1 MSDRR
6 CLCFFEALDGIRS
19 DGGDVAERQIEV
31 SSFSEADISVSLHA
45 EQCGYPHSGRRTM
58 GFDMRRLGF
67 DPSVWR
73 AFFHTRLWR
82 GVLPAM
88 ALAFTVIFLFYC
100 VVGGASE
107 SAVMRRALVA
117 AGVCGFGYVVGI
129 WCAVQPD
136 REEEEE
142 EANGGRETIS
152 ARLKL
157 AGCALAAF
165 LSEHTAFSCGRTESC
180 GVCSG
185 SDCQTDGRS
194 LCRISGM
201 ADGQTS
207 AGRERHRVNSY

>member
-117 AGVCGFGYVVGI
+117 AGVCGFGYVVGRT
-129 WCAVQPD
+129 ARPG
-136 REEEEE
+136 
-142 EANGGRETIS
+142 GGRGGSERRQGNDIGASETRRMCFGGFGT
-152 ARLKL
+152 A
-157 AGCALAAF
+157 C

>member
-1 MSDRR
+1 
-6 CLCFFEALDGIRS
+6 
-19 DGGDVAERQIEV
+19 
-31 SSFSEADISVSLHA
+31 
-45 EQCGYPHSGRRTM
+45 M

-142 EANGGRETIS
+142 EANSGRETLS

-157 AGCALAAF
+157 AGCALAALALLAYPSVQRF
-165 LSEHTAFSCGRTESC
+165 LAGE
-180 GVCSG
+180 
-185 SDCQTDGRS
+185 RS
-194 LCRISGM
+194 LAECVAEVIVRLMVVACVVFPVWRTVKRRQEENG
-201 ADGQTS
+201 T
-207 AGRERHRVNSY
+207 V

>member
-1 MSDRR
+1 
-6 CLCFFEALDGIRS
+6 
-19 DGGDVAERQIEV
+19 
-31 SSFSEADISVSLHA
+31 
-45 EQCGYPHSGRRTM
+45 
-58 GFDMRRLGF
+58 
-67 DPSVWR
+67 
-73 AFFHTRLWR
+73 
-82 GVLPAM
+82 
-88 ALAFTVIFLFYC
+88 
-100 VVGGASE
+100 
-107 SAVMRRALVA
+107 MRRALVA

-157 AGCALAAF
+157 AGCALAALVLLAYPSIQRF
-165 LSEHTAFSCGRTESC
+165 LLRRTESC

-207 AGRERHRVNSY
+207 AGRERHRKFVLNRK

>member
-45 EQCGYPHSGRRTM
+45 EQCGHPHSGRRTM
-58 GFDMRRLGF
+58 GFDMHRLGF

-136 REEEEE
+136 REEEED

-157 AGCALAAF
+157 AGCALAALVLLAYPSIQRF
-165 LSEHTAFSCGRTESC
+165 LAG
-180 GVCSG
+180 
-185 SDCQTDGRS
+185 GRS
-194 LCRISGM
+194 LAECVAEVIVRLMVVACVVFPVWRTVKRRQEENG
-201 ADGQTS
+201 T
-207 AGRERHRVNSY
+207 V

>member
-45 EQCGYPHSGRRTM
+45 EQCGHPHLGRRTM

-107 SAVMRRALVA
+107 SAV
-117 AGVCGFGYVVGI
+117 I

-157 AGCALAAF
+157 AGCALAALVLLAYPSIQRF
-165 LSEHTAFSCGRTESC
+165 LAG
-180 GVCSG
+180 
-185 SDCQTDGRS
+185 GRS
-194 LCRISGM
+194 LAECVAEVIVRLMVVACVVFPVWRTVKRRQEENG
-201 ADGQTS
+201 T
-207 AGRERHRVNSY
+207 V

>member
-1 MSDRR
+1 MINPCGKPLGGSWGFFMSDRR

-45 EQCGYPHSGRRTM
+45 EQCGHPHLGRRTM

-100 VVGGASE
+100 VVGG
-107 SAVMRRALVA
+107 RRKVPS
-117 AGVCGFGYVVGI
+117 
-129 WCAVQPD
+129 CA
-136 REEEEE
+136 
-142 EANGGRETIS
+142 
-152 ARLKL
+152 
-157 AGCALAAF
+157 
-165 LSEHTAFSCGRTESC
+165 
-180 GVCSG
+180 
-185 SDCQTDGRS
+185 
-194 LCRISGM
+194 
-201 ADGQTS
+201 
-207 AGRERHRVNSY
+207 ERW